1 MRGKMTTPNND
12 KKKKVTSK
20 QVVAM
25 GGVVILVLLYLVTL
39 LAAIFAPTASGDLFR
54 VCLIASF
61 CIPFLIWI
69 YVWMYGKLTR
79 KKTFADLD
87 LNMGANEADSPD
99 TEH

>member
-1 MRGKMTTPNND
+1 MRGTMTTQNHD

-25 GGVVILVLLYLVTL
+25 AGVVILVLLYLVTL
-39 LAAIFAPTASGDLFR
+39 LAAIFDSSASGDLFR

-69 YVWMYGKLTR
+69 YVWMYGKLTQ
-79 KKTFADLD
+79 KKTFADVN
-87 LNMGANEADSPD
+87 LNMGVNESDSTTNED
-99 TEH
+99 

>member
-1 MRGKMTTPNND
+1 MTTVNND

-25 GGVVILVLLYLVTL
+25 AGVVILVLLYLVTL
-39 LAAIFAPTASGDLFR
+39 VAAIFDPTASGDLFR

-69 YVWMYGKLTR
+69 YVWMYGKLTQ
-79 KKTFADLD
+79 KKTFADMN
-87 LNMGANEADSPD
+87 LNMGVNETKPTD
-99 TEH
+99 EEK

>member
-1 MRGKMTTPNND
+1 MTTQSND

-20 QVVAM
+20 QIVAM

-39 LAAIFAPTASGDLFR
+39 LAAIFDPTSSGDLFR

-69 YVWMYGKLTR
+69 YVWMYGKLTQ
-79 KKTFADLD
+79 KKTFADIN
-87 LNMGANEADSPD
+87 LNMGINQPD
-99 TEH
+99 TTDKEN